1 MSQLAI
7 FIYTGT
13 HQALHHAL
21 SLSVTALS
29 FGEQT
34 TLVLFNEGL
43 AGWSDAFKLKGPG
56 YGDSPWAAN
65 IEHGFRQLNV
75 PSVPTMAR
83 ECREIGRDKLRILAC
98 SGSVEVLGLDSAL
111 LIENGTVDDVVGLPT
126 IWRRT
131 QSARVITV

>member
-1 MSQLAI
+1 MSELAI

-29 FGEQT
+29 YGEKT

-43 AGWSDAFKLKGPG
+43 AGWNDAFKAKRVG
-56 YGDSPWAAN
+56 YGDSPWATV
-65 IEHGFRQLNV
+65 IEDGFRQLNV
-75 PSVPTMAR
+75 PNVPPMAR
-83 ECREIGRDKLRILAC
+83 ECREIGRDKLQILAC
-98 SGSVEVLGLDSAL
+98 SGSVEVLGLDSTA
-111 LIENGTVDDVVGLPT
+111 LIEDGIVDDVVGLPT

-131 QSARVITV
+131 QSARLITV